1 MYHSHII
8 PSFCNKRRGFEELL
22 SQHFTTKL
30 SNQFDIIPHSR
41 PNFMYVKTIWF
52 RRGIILGGQNYRVER
67 ERESPNY
74 PANTLL
80 TYFIN
85 SESLSILPL
94 SESKNETLDKYS
106 YVILLFICLEFNDL
120 MWVWTGG

>member
-1 MYHSHII
+1 MSTLFFSWCRDVLQGIW
-8 PSFCNKRRGFEELL
+8 KVEE
-22 SQHFTTKL
+22 
-30 SNQFDIIPHSR
+30 
-41 PNFMYVKTIWF
+41 V
-52 RRGIILGGQNYRVER
+52 GIYRVER

-94 SESKNETLDKYS
+94 SESKNETLHKYS

-120 MWVWTGG
+120 MWVLNS

>member
-1 MYHSHII
+1 M
-8 PSFCNKRRGFEELL
+8 
-22 SQHFTTKL
+22 
-30 SNQFDIIPHSR
+30 
-41 PNFMYVKTIWF
+41 
-52 RRGIILGGQNYRVER
+52 GIYRVER

-74 PANTLL
+74 PANTIL

-94 SESKNETLDKYS
+94 SESKNETLHKYS

>member
-1 MYHSHII
+1 M
-8 PSFCNKRRGFEELL
+8 
-22 SQHFTTKL
+22 
-30 SNQFDIIPHSR
+30 
-41 PNFMYVKTIWF
+41 
-52 RRGIILGGQNYRVER
+52 YRVER

-94 SESKNETLDKYS
+94 SESKNETLHKYS
-106 YVILLFICLEFNDL
+106 YVILLFLCLEFYDL
-120 MWVWTGG
+120 MWVLNSWPNYPLGGDFVPYG